1 MADLSRQSK
10 PLFPIGVVQELT
22 ALSARQIRYYEEQGL
37 IKPERTE
44 TKRRLYSFNDVD
56 RLLSIKEYLDQGLN
70 IAGIK
75 LIFENDLVKRERV
88 AESVVE
94 TRPELSDGE
103 LYKLL
108 KNELKEAGRHGKTS
122 LIQGELGRFFK

>member
-1 MADLSRQSK
+1 MADSSRQSK

-56 RLLSIKEYLDQGLN
+56 RLL
-70 IAGIK
+70 
-75 LIFENDLVKRERV
+75 
-88 AESVVE
+88 
-94 TRPELSDGE
+94 
-103 LYKLL
+103 
-108 KNELKEAGRHGKTS
+108 
-122 LIQGELGRFFK
+122 